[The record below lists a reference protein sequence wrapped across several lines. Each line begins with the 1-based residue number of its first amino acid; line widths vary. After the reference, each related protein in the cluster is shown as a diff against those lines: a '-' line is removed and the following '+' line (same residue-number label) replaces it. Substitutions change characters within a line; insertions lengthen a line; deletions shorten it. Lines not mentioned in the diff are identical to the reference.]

1 MTPFEAAYSLW
12 VFTSALGVVQFAAV
26 RSNLHGLVV
35 FRNRPRFTQA
45 ASVALVVLSF
55 AWFFASGDRNVPDT
69 GEGLDGVEQA
79 RFFAI
84 AGAAAVAVL
93 AAVSSIVNRRWAA
106 DNERAAPAG
115 AAEPLW
121 PPEGLDRLERA
132 TFASAAAARVRAVAA
147 ALRRRPR

>member
-106 DNERAAPAG
+106 DNERAAPTG
-115 AAEPLW
+115 AAELLW

-132 TFASAAAARVRAVAA
+132 TFASAIAARVRAVAA

>member
-84 AGAAAVAVL
+84 AGAAAVAAL

-106 DNERAAPAG
+106 DNERAAPTG
-115 AAEPLW
+115 AAELLW

-132 TFASAAAARVRAVAA
+132 TFASAIAARVRAVAA

>member
-69 GEGLDGVEQA
+69 GQGLDGVEQA

-93 AAVSSIVNRRWAA
+93 AAVSSTVNRRWAA
-106 DNERAAPAG
+106 GSERAAPAD